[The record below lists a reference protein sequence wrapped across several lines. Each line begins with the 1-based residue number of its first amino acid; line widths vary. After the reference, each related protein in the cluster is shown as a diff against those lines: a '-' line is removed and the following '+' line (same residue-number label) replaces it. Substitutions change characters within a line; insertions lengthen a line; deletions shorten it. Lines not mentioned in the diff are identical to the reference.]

1 VLDTGATNHITG
13 SKEIF
18 AELDTQIYGTIKFSD
33 GSITNIED
41 RGTIILTCK
50 NGKHR
55 ALTGVY
61 YIPRLKASILSIG
74 QLDETGCHV
83 DINGGILRIF
93 DQHGVLLAK
102 VTRDNSRLYYLDLV
116 VGRPVCLAAHA
127 SEAVWQWHARYGHLN
142 FGSLQKLATQR
153 IVRGLPELTQVE
165 KVCDSCLV
173 GKQRR
178 APFPAQARRR
188 VESALELV
196 HGDLCGP
203 VTPVTPSGNQY
214 FLLLVDDMSRYMWV

>member
-83 DINGGILRIF
+83 NINGGILRIF

-102 VTRDNSRLYYLDLV
+102 VTQDNSRLYYLDLV